1 MHHLKY
7 VQKRNVS
14 GPCKGFFIYKGYHV
28 VLKHPDN
35 QVAKVTGDILLI
47 SISTYVSSPI
57 ADGVS
62 IIISLAVK
70 K

>member
-7 VQKRNVS
+7 VQKLNS
-14 GPCKGFFIYKGYHV
+14 SDPCKGFFIYEGYHV